1 MLVKIFVLIVLF
13 AVVANLFTALFHMLR
28 AERGHSRKALKFL
41 TLRLALSIV
50 LFASLYIMA
59 KLGYIQPH
67 GFPQQHAVAVIET
80 PALSK

>member
-1 MLVKIFVLIVLF
+1 MLIKIFVLIVLF
-13 AVVANLFTALFHMLR
+13 AVVANLFTALFHLIR

-41 TLRLALSIV
+41 TFRLVLSIV

-67 GFPQQHAVAVIET
+67 GFPQQHAVAAIDT
-80 PALSK
+80 QALAK